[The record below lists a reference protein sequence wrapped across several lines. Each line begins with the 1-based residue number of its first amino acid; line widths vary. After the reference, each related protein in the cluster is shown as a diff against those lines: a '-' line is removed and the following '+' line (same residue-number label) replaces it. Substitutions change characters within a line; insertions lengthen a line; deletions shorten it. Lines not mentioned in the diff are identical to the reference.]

1 MHSGSE
7 QRTEGLSL
15 RLPVRWNRAEFQPSR
30 RMTRGP
36 STRPAAKMP
45 SQTRYNRLMCFRPYR
60 RRQRAQCRTLP
71 SPNLPCQRTLPSP
84 DFPCWETLRSSNLPW
99 RPTAASTKRMVLPAS
114 ARHRTRSGS
123 RLALRVRSHP
133 GELQCARLAHLECR
147 AETSGQVAA
156 GGGAQGRLRIGRA
169 AAQENRRRRHR
180 KACDHGFDLIYL
192 GILGTLPGE
201 ATWQKSNH
209 TARTSL
215 WPNC

>member
-15 RLPVRWNRAEFQPSR
+15 RLPVPSNRAEFQPGR

-36 STRPAAKMP
+36 STRPAAEMP

-60 RRQRAQCRTLP
+60 RRQRAQRRTFP
-71 SPNLPCQRTLPSP
+71 SPNLPCRRTLPSP

-99 RPTAASTKRMVLPAS
+99 RPAASTKRMVHPAS
-114 ARHRTRSGS
+114 ARRRTSLGS

-133 GELQCARLAHLECR
+133 GELQSARPAHLECR
-147 AETSGQVAA
+147 AETSGQVAG

-169 AAQENRRRRHR
+169 AAQENRRRRDR
-180 KACDHGFDLIYL
+180 QACHHGFDLIYL
-192 GILGTLPGE
+192 GIPGTPPSE
-201 ATWQKSNH
+201 ASCQKNNH

-215 WPNC
+215 WLNC